1 MKLRVLII
9 PIILILVST
18 FVVSCSESSP
28 EDIINQYSNYFEN
41 GKFDKMYDL
50 LSEKSKGN
58 QTKEEFVKNTGLDPS
73 DDETTKLII
82 SQMMDSFKFE
92 PIKSAVDG
100 NEAYVE
106 TRITMPDFG
115 QLFAYLFSELF
126 TLAFSSEDLEKESN
140 DLIVEYLKNNK
151 LETVKVYR
159 DIRLVYEDSWKIDIN
174 SFELFEVP
182 ELTGEEIGNPKENE
196 ENIDQEEVSQESKIS
211 DYNDR
216 LSEFNSLLDQFN
228 RHFTIVG
235 SLMQVQ
241 SNEPTEIISVAEQII
256 AEFELWQ
263 DELSVISPPD
273 FMLNIVDYFM
283 DWTVAGIE
291 FFTYSKENPV
301 NYDIVTMDQL
311 KGSLTSTLKKAADER
326 DRIKLNFNNE
336 AEELGIEV
344 PFLNEEPSAE
354 ESTGSEKE
362 VVSSTERG
370 TKENPWPVGTEV
382 NNGEIIWLITSAND
396 IGNTLKS
403 TNMFYDDK
411 KTTGKFIKVEAYI
424 KNISSGTIDTTFLTF
439 KILDSTFREFSE
451 FPESFAYIEGG
462 DSLEIIEEIN
472 PGMEKKYI
480 FIFEVP
486 SDAKGFMFEASDL
499 EYFLESK
506 TYISLGF

>member
-1 MKLRVLII
+1 MKK
-9 PIILILVST
+9 ILLVSFFIILVS
-18 FVVSCSESSP
+18 FSCVSCLPIFRTNDKSE
-28 EDIINQYSNYFEN
+28 EVIELKRQLDE
-41 GKFDKMYDL
+41 KDK
-50 LSEKSKGN
+50 EI
-58 QTKEEFVKNTGLDPS
+58 EE
-73 DDETTKLII
+73 
-82 SQMMDSFKFE
+82 
-92 PIKSAVDG
+92 
-100 NEAYVE
+100 
-106 TRITMPDFG
+106 
-115 QLFAYLFSELF
+115 
-126 TLAFSSEDLEKESN
+126 
-140 DLIVEYLKNNK
+140 LKN
-151 LETVKVYR
+151 
-159 DIRLVYEDSWKIDIN
+159 D
-174 SFELFEVP
+174 
-182 ELTGEEIGNPKENE
+182 E

-216 LSEFNSLLDQFN
+216 LAEFNSLLDQFN

-241 SNEPTEIISVAEQII
+241 SNEPTEIISAAEQII

-311 KGSLTSTLKKAADER
+311 KGSLTSTLKKAAEER

-336 AEELGIEV
+336 AEELGVEV
-344 PFLNEEPSAE
+344 PFPNAGLPSEEVTE
-354 ESTGSEKE
+354 EE

-382 NNGEIIWLITSAND
+382 NDGEIIWKIISAED
-396 IGNTLKS
+396 IGNILKS
-403 TNMFYDDK
+403 TNMFYED
-411 KTTGKFIKVEAYI
+411 KTTAGKFIKVEAII
-424 KNISSGTIDTTFLTF
+424 KNIGTDTVDTTFITF
-439 KILDSTFREFSE
+439 KILDSNSRKFSE
-451 FPESFAYIEGG
+451 LTESFAYIENE

-472 PGMEKKYI
+472 PGMERNYT

-486 SDAKGFMFEASDL
+486 SDAKGFMFEATDL
-499 EYFLESK
+499 ELFLESK